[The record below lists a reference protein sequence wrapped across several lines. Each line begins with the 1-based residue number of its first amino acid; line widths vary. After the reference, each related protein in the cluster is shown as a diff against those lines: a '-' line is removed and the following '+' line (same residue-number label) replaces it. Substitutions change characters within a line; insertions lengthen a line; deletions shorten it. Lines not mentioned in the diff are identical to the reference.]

1 MASEKYQASRR
12 PTFSPEISFDF
23 SYFQSSRIRGFI
35 CLNFELFSV
44 FQGVGHE
51 VCFKGKDRLYSSVIL
66 RLQVIAKGNIQI
78 GSICIQQAH
87 LLFPLASP
95 ID

>member
-12 PTFSPEISFDF
+12 PTFSPRFLLISD
-23 SYFQSSRIRGFI
+23 FQSFRILGII
-35 CLNFELFSV
+35 CLDFELFSV